1 MNNNPIAESELI
13 INPDGS
19 IYHLH
24 LHPENIA
31 DDIILVGDPG
41 RVEVISSYFDSIEFK
56 MANREIHTHTGYIA
70 NKRITVMSTGMGT
83 DNLDIVINELD
94 AISNINLKTRRP
106 NDLHRSLNLYRLGTS
121 GALQPEI
128 PVDTFLA
135 STHGVGIDGLMWF
148 YEQVNSVI
156 DKDMTEAFLKD
167 TQWPDDLPKAY
178 IVPGSTQ
185 LLNTV
190 GKDFNKGITAT
201 APGFFG
207 PQGRILRMPLA
218 YPDLNQRIS
227 SFNYKGQKLT
237 NFEMETSALYGL
249 SKALGHQAMTVCAI
263 IANRERK
270 EYSKDYKVTV
280 IKLIEKLLGKI
291 CEIK

>member
-1 MNNNPIAESELI
+1 MNKQPIAESELI

-41 RVEVISSYFDSIEFK
+41 RVEVISKYFDRVEFK
-56 MANREIHTHTGYIA
+56 MANREIHTHTGYIG
-70 NKRITVMSTGMGT
+70 NKRITALSTGMGT

-94 AISNINLKTRRP
+94 AICNIDLKTRIP
-106 NDLHRSLNLYRLGTS
+106 KDTHRSLNLYRLGTS
-121 GALQPEI
+121 GSLQPDI

-135 STHGVGIDGLMWF
+135 SSHGVGIDGLLWF
-148 YEQVNSVI
+148 YKQVEEVI
-156 DKDMTEAFLKD
+156 DQEMTEAFLKD
-167 TQWPDDLPKAY
+167 TRWPADLPKAY
-178 IVPGSTQ
+178 IVPGSEQ
-185 LLNTV
+185 LLSTI
-190 GKDFNKGITAT
+190 GKEFRKGITAT

-207 PQGRILRMPLA
+207 PQGRVLRMPLA
-218 YPDLNQRIS
+218 FPDLNDRIS

-249 SKALGHQAMTVCAI
+249 SKALGHDAMTVCAI

-270 EYSKDYKVTV
+270 EYSKDYKKTV
-280 IKLIEKLLGKI
+280 IKLIEALLQKLVS
-291 CEIK
+291 

>member
-1 MNNNPIAESELI
+1 MNKKPIAESELI
-13 INPDGS
+13 LNPDGS

-41 RVEVISSYFDSIEFK
+41 RVETISAYFDRIDFRQ
-56 MANREIHTHTGYIA
+56 ANREINTHTGYIG
-70 NKRITVMSTGMGT
+70 NKRLTVLSTGMGT

-94 AISNINLKTRRP
+94 ALCNIDLNTRIP
-106 NDLHRSLNLYRLGTS
+106 KSDHRSLNLIRLGTS
-121 GALQPEI
+121 GALQPDI

-135 STHGVGIDGLMWF
+135 SSYGIGIDGLMYF
-148 YEQVNSVI
+148 YKKVDEVIDQEMTQAFLTDTHWPNLLPKPYMVAGSQKLLNSVG
-156 DKDMTEAFLKD
+156 AGF
-167 TQWPDDLPKAY
+167 TQ
-178 IVPGSTQ
+178 
-185 LLNTV
+185 
-190 GKDFNKGITAT
+190 GITAT

-207 PQGRILRMPLA
+207 PQGRVLRLDLA

-227 SFNYKGQKLT
+227 SFSFKGQKLT

-249 SKALGHQAMTVCAI
+249 SKALGHEAMTVCAI

-280 IKLIEKLLGKI
+280 KKLVEELLAKLTH
-291 CEIK
+291 

>member
-1 MNNNPIAESELI
+1 MNKQPIAESELI

-41 RVEVISSYFDSIEFK
+41 RVEVISKYFDRVEFK
-56 MANREIHTHTGYIA
+56 MANREIHTHTGYIG
-70 NKRITVMSTGMGT
+70 NKRITALSTGMGT

-94 AISNINLKTRRP
+94 AICNIDLKTRIP
-106 NDLHRSLNLYRLGTS
+106 KDTHRSLNLYRLGTS
-121 GALQPEI
+121 GSLQPDI

-135 STHGVGIDGLMWF
+135 SSHGVGIDGLLWF
-148 YEQVNSVI
+148 YKQVEEVI
-156 DKDMTEAFLKD
+156 DQEMTEAFLKD
-167 TQWPDDLPKAY
+167 THWPADLPKAY
-178 IVPGSTQ
+178 IVPGSEQ
-185 LLNTV
+185 LLSTI
-190 GKDFNKGITAT
+190 GKEFRKGITAT

-207 PQGRILRMPLA
+207 PQGRVLRMPLA
-218 YPDLNQRIS
+218 FPDLNDRIS
-227 SFNYKGQKLT
+227 SFNFKDQKLT

-249 SKALGHQAMTVCAI
+249 SKALGHDAMTVCAI

-270 EYSKDYKVTV
+270 EYSKDYKKTV
-280 IKLIEKLLGKI
+280 IKLIEALLQKLVS
-291 CEIK
+291 

>member
-1 MNNNPIAESELI
+1 MNKQPIAESELI

-41 RVEVISSYFDSIEFK
+41 RVEVISKYFDRVEFK
-56 MANREIHTHTGYIA
+56 MANREIHTHTGYIG
-70 NKRITVMSTGMGT
+70 NKRITALSTGMGT

-94 AISNINLKTRRP
+94 AICNIDLKTRIP
-106 NDLHRSLNLYRLGTS
+106 KDTHRSLNLYRLGTS
-121 GALQPEI
+121 GSLQPDI

-135 STHGVGIDGLMWF
+135 SSHGVGIDGLLWF
-148 YEQVNSVI
+148 YKQVEEVI
-156 DKDMTEAFLKD
+156 DQEMTEAFIKD
-167 TQWPDDLPKAY
+167 THWPADLPKAY
-178 IVPGSTQ
+178 IVPGSEQ
-185 LLNTV
+185 LLSTI
-190 GKDFNKGITAT
+190 GKEFRKGITAT

-207 PQGRILRMPLA
+207 PQGRVLRMPLA
-218 YPDLNQRIS
+218 FPDLNDRIS
-227 SFNYKGQKLT
+227 SFNFKDQKLT

-249 SKALGHQAMTVCAI
+249 SKALGHDAMTVCAI

-270 EYSKDYKVTV
+270 EYSKDYKKTV
-280 IKLIEKLLGKI
+280 IKLIEALLQKLVS
-291 CEIK
+291 

>member
-1 MNNNPIAESELI
+1 MNKRPIAESELI

-41 RVEVISSYFDSIEFK
+41 RVEVISKYFDRVEFK
-56 MANREIHTHTGYIA
+56 MANREIHTHTGYIG
-70 NKRITVMSTGMGT
+70 NKRISVLSTGMGT

-94 AISNINLKTRRP
+94 AICNIDLKTRIP
-106 NDLHRSLNLYRLGTS
+106 KDTHRSLNLYRLGTS
-121 GALQPEI
+121 GSLQPDI

-135 STHGVGIDGLMWF
+135 SSYGVGIDGLLWF
-148 YEQVNSVI
+148 YKQVEEVI
-156 DKDMTEAFLKD
+156 DKEMTEAFLKD
-167 TQWPDDLPKAY
+167 THWPADLPKAY
-178 IVPGSTQ
+178 IVPGSEQ
-185 LLNTV
+185 LLSTV
-190 GKDFNKGITAT
+190 GKEFRKGITAT

-207 PQGRILRMPLA
+207 PQGRVLRMPLA
-218 YPDLNQRIS
+218 FPDLNERIS
-227 SFNYKGQKLT
+227 SFSYKGQKLT

-249 SKALGHQAMTVCAI
+249 SRALGHDAMTVCAI

-270 EYSKDYKVTV
+270 EYSIDYKKTV
-280 IKLIEKLLGKI
+280 IKLIEALLDKLVS
-291 CEIK
+291 

>member
-1 MNNNPIAESELI
+1 MNKQPIAESELI

-41 RVEVISSYFDSIEFK
+41 RVEVISKYFDRVEFK
-56 MANREIHTHTGYIA
+56 MANREIHTHTGYIG
-70 NKRITVMSTGMGT
+70 NKRITALSTGMGT

-94 AISNINLKTRRP
+94 AICNIDLKTRIP
-106 NDLHRSLNLYRLGTS
+106 KDTHRSLNLYRLGTS
-121 GALQPEI
+121 GSLQPDI

-135 STHGVGIDGLMWF
+135 SSHGVGIDGLLWF
-148 YEQVNSVI
+148 YKQVEEVI
-156 DKDMTEAFLKD
+156 DQEMTEAFLKD
-167 TQWPDDLPKAY
+167 THWPADLPKAY
-178 IVPGSTQ
+178 IVPGSEQ
-185 LLNTV
+185 LLSTI
-190 GKDFNKGITAT
+190 GKEFRKGITAT

-207 PQGRILRMPLA
+207 PQGRVLRMPLA
-218 YPDLNQRIS
+218 FPDLNDRIS
-227 SFNYKGQKLT
+227 SFNFKGQKLT

-249 SKALGHQAMTVCAI
+249 SKALGHDAMTVCAI

-270 EYSKDYKVTV
+270 EYSKDYKKTV
-280 IKLIEKLLGKI
+280 IKLIEALLQKLVS
-291 CEIK
+291 

>member
-1 MNNNPIAESELI
+1 MNKKAIAESELI

-31 DDIILVGDPG
+31 NDIILVGDPG
-41 RVEVISSYFDSIEFK
+41 RVEVISSYFDQIEFK
-56 MANREIHTHTGYIA
+56 MANREIHTHTGYIGK
-70 NKRITVMSTGMGT
+70 KRITVLSTGMGT

-94 AISNINLKTRRP
+94 AICNIDLKTRIP
-106 NDLHRSLNLYRLGTS
+106 KDSHRSLRLYRLGTS

-135 STHGVGIDGLMWF
+135 SSHGVGIDGLLWF

-156 DKDMTEAFLKD
+156 DKDMTEAFLRD
-167 TQWPDDLPKAY
+167 TNWPDDLPKAY
-178 IVPGSTQ
+178 IVPGSEE

-190 GKDFNKGITAT
+190 GKNFMKGITAT

-207 PQGRILRMPLA
+207 PQGRVLRMPLA
-218 YPDLNQRIS
+218 YPDLNDRIS
-227 SFNYKGQKLT
+227 SFSYQGQKLT

-249 SKALGHQAMTVCAI
+249 SKALGHHAMTVCAI

-270 EYSKDYKVTV
+270 EYSKDYKITV
-280 IKLIEKLLGKI
+280 VKLIEELLEQI
-291 CEIK
+291 CQQ